1 MKYLATRDHLK
12 VRRSKLEHMVPD
24 PIEGAAHTFFS
35 PAACGW
41 LVQVWLERAG
51 AALASRRT
59 AVRESYDKACSS
71 QYIHSLFAYSL
82 LVCFEMLSSGRSI
95 FHCSS

>member
-1 MKYLATRDHLK
+1 MEYFATQDHLK

-35 PAACGW
+35 PEACGW

-51 AALASRRT
+51 AALA
-59 AVRESYDKACSS
+59 
-71 QYIHSLFAYSL
+71 
-82 LVCFEMLSSGRSI
+82 
-95 FHCSS
+95 